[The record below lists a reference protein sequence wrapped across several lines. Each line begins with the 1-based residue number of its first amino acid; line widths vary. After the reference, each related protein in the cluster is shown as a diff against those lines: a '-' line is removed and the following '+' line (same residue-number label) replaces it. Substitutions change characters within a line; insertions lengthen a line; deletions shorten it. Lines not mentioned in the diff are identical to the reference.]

1 MKRQELEDY
10 LASLLE
16 VDGFKD
22 YCVNGLQVEGREDI
36 QRIVTGVSVS
46 RRLFAEAV
54 MRKADAVIVHHGLFW
69 NSDPSPFYLTGL
81 QAARVHDLMAHNI
94 NLFGYHLPLDSHP
107 TLGNNARIAM
117 RLGMDVVDRV
127 TIEDW
132 RDAGYIC
139 ELPVAVSTAD
149 FRENVD
155 ELLGTE
161 AMLFGFGAENVHR
174 VFVCSGGSSGYYY
187 VAIENNCD
195 TFLGGEIKE
204 SMVRLVEEAGLNFVA
219 AGHYNTEKW
228 GIQALGDHLREK
240 LGLDVDWIDIP
251 NPV

>member
-1 MKRQELEDY
+1 MKRQELVEY
-10 LASLLE
+10 LAGLLE

-46 RRLFAEAV
+46 RRLFAEAIE
-54 MRKADAVIVHHGLFW
+54 RKADAVIVHHGLFW
-69 NSDPSPFYLTGL
+69 NNDPSPFFLTGL
-81 QAARVHDLMAHNI
+81 RAARVRDLMAHDI

-107 TLGNNARIAM
+107 KLGNNARIAM
-117 RLGMDVVDRV
+117 RLGMEVVNRV
-127 TIEDW
+127 VIEEW

-139 ELPVAVSTAD
+139 ELPVPVGQDD

-155 ELLGTE
+155 ELLGTKS
-161 AMLFGFGAENVHR
+161 MLFGFGPEKVHR
-174 VFVCSGGSSGYYY
+174 VLVCSGGSSTFYN
-187 VAIENNCD
+187 VAVDNGCD

-204 SMVRLVEEAGLNFVA
+204 SIVRLVEEAGLNFMA

-240 LGLDVDWIDIP
+240 LGLDVDWVDIP